1 VKDFCNFIEVNS
13 LIFSMKNYIILW
25 VAFLFSLLQVFIS
38 CEKTNIAEEQK
49 QDEINGLGE
58 NSVFAMVVD
67 ESDVFWIGTN
77 VGLFKYENGNWEHFQ
92 ETDGLISDNIQTLQ
106 IDNSG
111 KLWIGTKYG
120 LSGFDGT
127 NWESYTMSH
136 GMINNDVRTL
146 SVDPEN
152 NLWIGT
158 ANNGLSK
165 FDGNSFSNQTV
176 NFEVSQG
183 HGHIHTISCET
194 NGNVWVGSCISG
206 LSMFDGTNWTHTI
219 NSFRFF
225 VMNSLI
231 AGNGDLWIGLP
242 TGIYQFSNNKWTL
255 YTAETGLFA
264 NEINAISEDRDGNI
278 IVASGSGISIFDGT
292 QWTSTNLL
300 VDESD
305 ILVLSSI
312 VVDSKGNIWVG
323 GSKGFFQ
330 KVN

>member
-1 VKDFCNFIEVNS
+1 MVDNFIQIEMKKYTILSMVI
-13 LIFSMKNYIILW
+13 LLPIF
-25 VAFLFSLLQVFIS
+25 VFFVS
-38 CEKTNIAEEQK
+38 CEKTTIT
-49 QDEINGLGE
+49 DEPKTDEVNGLGE
-58 NSVFAMVVD
+58 NTITTMVIY

-92 ETDGLISDNIQTLQ
+92 EKDGLISDIIQALQ

-111 KLWIGTKYG
+111 KLWIGTPNG

-127 NWESYTMSH
+127 NWESYTTSD

-165 FDGNSFSNQTV
+165 FDGSSFLNQTV
-176 NFEVSQG
+176 NLDVSQG

-206 LSMFDGTNWTHTI
+206 LSMFDGTNWAHTI
-219 NSFRFF
+219 NNFRFF
-225 VMNSLI
+225 VMKSLI
-231 AGNGDLWIGLP
+231 AGNGDVWIGLP
-242 TGIYQFSNNKWTL
+242 TGIYQYSNDNWTF
-255 YTAETGLFA
+255 YSTGNGLFD
-264 NEINAISEDRDGNI
+264 NEVNAISEDRDGNI

-292 QWTSTNLL
+292 EWTSTDLL
-300 VDESD
+300 VDESE
-305 ILVLSSI
+305 ILVITSI
-312 VVDSKGNIWVG
+312 VIDSQGNIWAG

-330 KVN
+330 EIN